1 MQHGNVDRR
10 PSWVKTG
17 KARSEQMSS
26 AVHPRT
32 ALETDRFVFCK
43 RDTKG
48 SNMRNL
54 NKRLDGLEAK
64 LAPVGRPFVIWANYR
79 RAVND

>member
-1 MQHGNVDRR
+1 
-10 PSWVKTG
+10 
-17 KARSEQMSS
+17 
-26 AVHPRT
+26 
-32 ALETDRFVFCK
+32 
-43 RDTKG
+43 
-48 SNMRNL
+48 MRNL